1 MSLRRRFAV
10 AVPEYGCAAR
20 HNLDRLATAS
30 SHVHHIGEIQ
40 MTTLAVPAALSDE
53 ALQRESAVAQAHIRR
68 HRHVIIALR
77 VAVLLLILGGWELAA
92 RQKWIDPFFYSQ
104 PSLIWDQIAEWLRNG
119 TSQGPLWL
127 QVAVTLEETI
137 IGFLIGAIGGVI
149 CGIVLGRNKLL
160 SEVFSLYIQIA
171 NSIPRVVLGSV
182 FVIALGLG
190 MASKVALAVVMVFF
204 VVFGNAF
211 QGVREADKYMIA
223 NAQILGA
230 SRRQLTTAVV
240 IPSAMSWIL
249 ASLHVSFGF
258 ALVGAVVGE
267 FLGAK
272 QGIGLLISTAQG
284 AFNASGVFAAMI
296 VLAVVALAADFLLTG
311 LEKRLLK
318 WRPAA
323 F

>member
-1 MSLRRRFAV
+1 MTLPPTALPAPSLEDESRAAQTRLRRR
-10 AVPEYGCAAR
+10 R
-20 HNLDRLATAS
+20 QLI
-30 SHVHHIGEIQ
+30 IG
-40 MTTLAVPAALSDE
+40 
-53 ALQRESAVAQAHIRR
+53 
-68 HRHVIIALR
+68 LR
-77 VAVLLLILGGWELAA
+77 IAVLVIALGGWELAA
-92 RQKWIDPFFYSQ
+92 RLKWIDPFFFSQ
-104 PSLIWDQIAEWLRNG
+104 PTLIFAQIQDWFVNG
-119 TSQGPLWL
+119 TSQGPLL
-127 QVAVTLEETI
+127 TQVWVTLEETT
-137 IGFLIGAIGGVI
+137 IGFLIGSVAGVI
-149 CGIVLGRNKLL
+149 CGIVLGRNKLMAD
-160 SEVFSLYIQIA
+160 VFGLYIQIA

-190 MASKVALAVVMVFF
+190 MASKIALAVVMVFF

-211 QGVREADKYMIA
+211 QGVREADRYLIA

-230 SRRQLTTAVV
+230 SRRQITTSVV
-240 IPSAMSWIL
+240 IPSALSWIL

-267 FLGAK
+267 FLGSK

-296 VLAVVALAADFLLTG
+296 VLAVVALAADYLLTRI
-311 LEKRLLK
+311 EKRLLK

>member
-1 MSLRRRFAV
+1 MNPDTLTSGAAMS
-10 AVPEYGCAAR
+10 P
-20 HNLDRLATAS
+20 TT
-30 SHVHHIGEIQ
+30 
-40 MTTLAVPAALSDE
+40 TTLPTALSDE
-53 ALQRESAVAQAHIRR
+53 ALARESGIAQAAIRNR
-68 HRHVIIALR
+68 RRMIIGLR
-77 VAVLLLILGGWELAA
+77 LAVLVVALGGWELAA
-92 RQKWIDPFFYSQ
+92 RLKWVDPFFYSM
-104 PSLIWDQIAEWLRNG
+104 PSMIYDQLVEWMRDG
-119 TSQGPLWL
+119 TSQGSLWM
-127 QVAVTLEETI
+127 QVAVTLEETVL
-137 IGFLIGAIGGVI
+137 GFLIGSVAGVV

-160 SEVFSLYIQIA
+160 SDVFSLYIQIA
-171 NSIPRVVLGSV
+171 NSIPRVVLGSI

-230 SRRQLTTAVV
+230 SPRQLTMSVV

-272 QGIGLLISTAQG
+272 EGIGLLISTAQG

-296 VLAVVALAADFLLTG
+296 VLAVVALAADFLLSS

>member
-1 MSLRRRFAV
+1 MTDMTLPPTAIPATSLEDESRAAQTRLRRR
-10 AVPEYGCAAR
+10 R
-20 HNLDRLATAS
+20 QLI
-30 SHVHHIGEIQ
+30 IG
-40 MTTLAVPAALSDE
+40 
-53 ALQRESAVAQAHIRR
+53 
-68 HRHVIIALR
+68 LR
-77 VAVLLLILGGWELAA
+77 IAVLVIVLGGWELAA
-92 RQKWIDPFFYSQ
+92 RLKWIDPFFFSQ
-104 PSLIWDQIAEWLRNG
+104 PTLIFAQIEDWFVNG
-119 TSQGPLWL
+119 TSQGPLL
-127 QVAVTLEETI
+127 TQVWVTLEETG
-137 IGFLIGAIGGVI
+137 IGFVIGSVAGVI
-149 CGIVLGRNKLL
+149 CGIVLGRNKLMAD
-160 SEVFSLYIQIA
+160 VFGLYIQIA
-171 NSIPRVVLGSV
+171 NSIPRVVLGSI

-190 MASKVALAVVMVFF
+190 MASKIALAVVMVFF

-211 QGVREADKYMIA
+211 QGVREADRYLIA

-230 SRRQLTTAVV
+230 SRRQITTSVV
-240 IPSAMSWIL
+240 IPSALSWIL

-267 FLGAK
+267 FLGSK

-296 VLAVVALAADFLLTG
+296 VLAVVALAADYLLTW

>member
-1 MSLRRRFAV
+1 MTLPPTALTAPSLEDESRAAQTRLRRR
-10 AVPEYGCAAR
+10 R
-20 HNLDRLATAS
+20 QLI
-30 SHVHHIGEIQ
+30 IG
-40 MTTLAVPAALSDE
+40 
-53 ALQRESAVAQAHIRR
+53 
-68 HRHVIIALR
+68 LR
-77 VAVLLLILGGWELAA
+77 IAVLVIVLGGWELAA
-92 RQKWIDPFFYSQ
+92 RLKWIDPFFFSQ
-104 PSLIWDQIAEWLRNG
+104 PTLIFEQIEDWFVNG
-119 TSQGPLWL
+119 TSQGPLL
-127 QVAVTLEETI
+127 TQVWVTLEETT
-137 IGFLIGAIGGVI
+137 IGFLIGSVAGVI
-149 CGIVLGRNKLL
+149 CGIVLGRNKLMAD
-160 SEVFSLYIQIA
+160 VFGLYIQIA

-190 MASKVALAVVMVFF
+190 MASKIALAVVMVFF

-211 QGVREADKYMIA
+211 QGVREADRYLIA

-230 SRRQLTTAVV
+230 SRRQITTSVV
-240 IPSAMSWIL
+240 IPSALSWIL

-267 FLGAK
+267 FLGSK

-296 VLAVVALAADFLLTG
+296 VLAVVALAADYLLTRI
-311 LEKRLLK
+311 EKRLLK

>member
-1 MSLRRRFAV
+1 MTDMTLPPTALPAPSLEDESRAAQTRLRRR
-10 AVPEYGCAAR
+10 R
-20 HNLDRLATAS
+20 QLI
-30 SHVHHIGEIQ
+30 IG
-40 MTTLAVPAALSDE
+40 
-53 ALQRESAVAQAHIRR
+53 
-68 HRHVIIALR
+68 LR
-77 VAVLLLILGGWELAA
+77 IAVLVVVLGGWELAA
-92 RQKWIDPFFYSQ
+92 RLKWIDPFFFSM
-104 PSLIWDQIAEWLRNG
+104 PSLIFAQIQDWFVNG
-119 TSQGPLWL
+119 TSQGPLL
-127 QVAVTLEETI
+127 TQVWVTLEETT
-137 IGFLIGAIGGVI
+137 IGFLIGSVAGVI
-149 CGIVLGRNKLL
+149 CGIVLGRNKLMAD
-160 SEVFSLYIQIA
+160 VFGLYIQIA

-190 MASKVALAVVMVFF
+190 MASKIALAVVMVFF

-211 QGVREADKYMIA
+211 QGVREADRYLIA

-230 SRRQLTTAVV
+230 SRRQITTSVV
-240 IPSAMSWIL
+240 IPSALSWIL

-267 FLGAK
+267 FLGSK

-296 VLAVVALAADFLLTG
+296 VLAVVALAADYLLTRI
-311 LEKRLLK
+311 EKRLLK

>member
-1 MSLRRRFAV
+1 MTLPPTAIPAPTLEDESRAAQARLRRR
-10 AVPEYGCAAR
+10 R
-20 HNLDRLATAS
+20 QLI
-30 SHVHHIGEIQ
+30 IG
-40 MTTLAVPAALSDE
+40 
-53 ALQRESAVAQAHIRR
+53 
-68 HRHVIIALR
+68 LR
-77 VAVLLLILGGWELAA
+77 IAVLVVVLGGWELAA
-92 RQKWIDPFFYSQ
+92 RLKWIDSFFFSQ
-104 PSLIWDQIAEWLRNG
+104 PTLIFAQIQDWFVNG
-119 TSQGPLWL
+119 TSQGPLL
-127 QVAVTLEETI
+127 TQVWVTLEETT
-137 IGFLIGAIGGVI
+137 IGFLIGSVAGVI
-149 CGIVLGRNKLL
+149 CGIVLGRNKLMAD
-160 SEVFSLYIQIA
+160 VFGLYIQIA

-190 MASKVALAVVMVFF
+190 MASKIALAVVMVFF

-211 QGVREADKYMIA
+211 QGVREADRYLIA

-230 SRRQLTTAVV
+230 SRRQITTSVV
-240 IPSAMSWIL
+240 IPSALSWIL

-267 FLGAK
+267 FLGSK

-296 VLAVVALAADFLLTG
+296 VLAVVALAADYLLTW
-311 LEKRLLK
+311 LERRLLK

>member
-1 MSLRRRFAV
+1 MTPSTTPTTAVLPSSLSDAALARESESAQAAIRARRRLIISLRLIVLVV
-10 AVPEYGCAAR
+10 A
-20 HNLDRLATAS
+20 
-30 SHVHHIGEIQ
+30 
-40 MTTLAVPAALSDE
+40 
-53 ALQRESAVAQAHIRR
+53 
-68 HRHVIIALR
+68 
-77 VAVLLLILGGWELAA
+77 LGGWEIAA
-92 RQKWIDPFFYSQ
+92 RLKWIDPFFYSM
-104 PSLIWDQIAEWLRNG
+104 PTMIYDQLVEWMRDG
-119 TSQGPLWL
+119 TSQGSLWM
-127 QVAVTLEETI
+127 QVAVTLEETV
-137 IGFLIGAIGGVI
+137 IGFLIGSIAGIF
-149 CGIVLGRNKLL
+149 CGILLGRNKLL
-160 SEVFSLYIQIA
+160 SDVFSLYIQIA
-171 NSIPRVVLGSV
+171 NSIPRVVLGSI

-211 QGVREADKYMIA
+211 QGLREADKYMIA

-230 SRRQLTTAVV
+230 SRRQVTMSVV

-272 QGIGLLISTAQG
+272 EGIGLLISTAQG

-296 VLAVVALAADFLLTG
+296 VLAVVALAADFLLSS

>member
-1 MSLRRRFAV
+1 MTLPPTAIPATTLEDESRAAQTRLRRR
-10 AVPEYGCAAR
+10 R
-20 HNLDRLATAS
+20 QLI
-30 SHVHHIGEIQ
+30 IG
-40 MTTLAVPAALSDE
+40 
-53 ALQRESAVAQAHIRR
+53 
-68 HRHVIIALR
+68 LR
-77 VAVLLLILGGWELAA
+77 IAVLVIALGGWELAA
-92 RQKWIDPFFYSQ
+92 RLKWIDPFFFSQ
-104 PSLIWDQIAEWLRNG
+104 PTLIFAQIQDWFVNG
-119 TSQGPLWL
+119 TSQGPLL
-127 QVAVTLEETI
+127 TQVWVTLEETT
-137 IGFLIGAIGGVI
+137 IGFLIGSVAGVI
-149 CGIVLGRNKLL
+149 CGIVLGRNKLMAD
-160 SEVFSLYIQIA
+160 VFGLYIQIA
-171 NSIPRVVLGSV
+171 NSIPRVVLGSI

-190 MASKVALAVVMVFF
+190 MASKIALAVVMVFF

-211 QGVREADKYMIA
+211 QGVREADRYLIA

-230 SRRQLTTAVV
+230 SRRQITTSVV
-240 IPSAMSWIL
+240 IPSALSWIL

-267 FLGAK
+267 FLGSK

-296 VLAVVALAADFLLTG
+296 VLAVVALAADYLLTW

>member
-1 MSLRRRFAV
+1 MTDTTISPSLATPTLEDDERAAQRRLRRR
-10 AVPEYGCAAR
+10 R
-20 HNLDRLATAS
+20 QLI
-30 SHVHHIGEIQ
+30 IG
-40 MTTLAVPAALSDE
+40 
-53 ALQRESAVAQAHIRR
+53 
-68 HRHVIIALR
+68 LR
-77 VAVLLLILGGWELAA
+77 VAVLVIALGGWELAG
-92 RQKWIDPFFYSQ
+92 RLKWIDPFFFSM
-104 PSLIWDQIAEWLRNG
+104 PSLIFEQIRDWLVNG
-119 TSQGPLWL
+119 TSQGPLL
-127 QVAVTLEETI
+127 VQVWVTLEETI
-137 IGFLIGAIGGVI
+137 IGFLIGSVAGIF
-149 CGIVLGRNKLL
+149 CGIVLGRNKLMAD
-160 SEVFSLYIQIA
+160 VFGLYIQIA
-171 NSIPRVVLGSV
+171 NSIPRVVLGSI

-190 MASKVALAVVMVFF
+190 MASKIALAVVMVFF

-211 QGVREADKYMIA
+211 QGVREADRYLIA

-230 SRRQLTTAVV
+230 SRRQLTTSVV
-240 IPSAMSWIL
+240 IPSALSWIL

-267 FLGAK
+267 FLGSK

-296 VLAVVALAADFLLTG
+296 VLAVVALAADYLLTS

>member
-1 MSLRRRFAV
+1 MTLPPTALPATSLEDDERAAQRRLRRR
-10 AVPEYGCAAR
+10 R
-20 HNLDRLATAS
+20 
-30 SHVHHIGEIQ
+30 
-40 MTTLAVPAALSDE
+40 TLIVT
-53 ALQRESAVAQAHIRR
+53 
-68 HRHVIIALR
+68 LR
-77 VAVLLLILGGWELAA
+77 IAVLVVVLGGWEMAA
-92 RQKWIDPFFYSQ
+92 RLKWIDPFFFSM
-104 PSLIWDQIAEWLRNG
+104 PSLIFDQIRDWFVNG
-119 TSQGPLWL
+119 TSQGPLL
-127 QVAVTLEETI
+127 TQVWVTLEETA
-137 IGFLIGAIGGVI
+137 IGFLIGSVAGVI
-149 CGIVLGRNKLL
+149 CGIVLGRNKLMAD
-160 SEVFSLYIQIA
+160 VFGLYIQIA

-190 MASKVALAVVMVFF
+190 MASKIALAVVMVFF

-211 QGVREADKYMIA
+211 QGVREADRYLIA

-230 SRRQLTTAVV
+230 SRRQITTAVV
-240 IPSAMSWIL
+240 IPSALSWIL

-267 FLGAK
+267 FLGSK

-296 VLAVVALAADFLLTG
+296 VLAVVALAADYLLTWV
-311 LEKRLLK
+311 EKRLLK

>member
-1 MSLRRRFAV
+1 MTDMALPAV
-10 AVPEYGCAAR
+10 
-20 HNLDRLATAS
+20 
-30 SHVHHIGEIQ
+30 
-40 MTTLAVPAALSDE
+40 LSDE
-53 ALQRESAVAQAHIRR
+53 ALAKESEAAQAKIRGR
-68 HRHVIIALR
+68 RYMIIGLRFAVLIIALG
-77 VAVLLLILGGWELAA
+77 LWELAA
-92 RQKWIDPFFYSQ
+92 NKKWIDPFFYAQ
-104 PSLIWDQIAEWLRNG
+104 PSTIWAQIVDWVQNG
-119 TSQGPLWL
+119 TSQGSLWR
-127 QVAVTLEETI
+127 QVEVTLEETV
-137 IGFLIGAIGGVI
+137 IGFLIGSVAGVF

-160 SEVFSLYIQIA
+160 SDVFSLYIQIA

-204 VVFGNAF
+204 VVFNNAF
-211 QGVREADKYMIA
+211 QGVREADKYLIA

-230 SRRQLTTAVV
+230 SPRQLTTAVV

-272 QGIGLLISTAQG
+272 EGIGLLIATAQG
-284 AFNASGVFAAMI
+284 AFNAAGVFAAMI
-296 VLAVVALAADFLLTG
+296 VLAVVALGADFLLTR

-318 WRPAA
+318 WRPAS

>member
-1 MSLRRRFAV
+1 MTQVNTSRAMSPEAIAEVEREAQRKIKQRYWLVISLR
-10 AVPEYGCAAR
+10 
-20 HNLDRLATAS
+20 LA
-30 SHVHHIGEIQ
+30 I
-40 MTTLAVPAALSDE
+40 L
-53 ALQRESAVAQAHIRR
+53 
-68 HRHVIIALR
+68 VI
-77 VAVLLLILGGWELAA
+77 ILGGWELSATM
-92 RQKWIDPFFYSQ
+92 QWIDPFFFSQ
-104 PSLIWDQIAEWLRNG
+104 PSLIVIQIYDWIMEG
-119 TSQGPLWL
+119 TSQGPLWV
-127 QVAVTLEETI
+127 QVMVTLEETVL
-137 IGFLIGAIGGVI
+137 GFLIGSVA
-149 CGIVLGRNKLL
+149 GIIAGIALGRNKLM
-160 SEVFSLYIQIA
+160 SDVFSLYIQIA
-171 NSIPRVVLGSV
+171 NSIPRVVLGSI

-211 QGVREADKYMIA
+211 QGVREADRYMIA

-230 SRRQLTTAVV
+230 SRRQVTMAVV
-240 IPSAMSWIL
+240 IPSALSWIL

-267 FLGAK
+267 FLGSK

-296 VLAVVALAADFLLTG
+296 VLAVVALLADYLLTS

>member
-1 MSLRRRFAV
+1 MTQVTATGAMSPAAIAEVEREAQRKIRQRYWLVISLR
-10 AVPEYGCAAR
+10 
-20 HNLDRLATAS
+20 L
-30 SHVHHIGEIQ
+30 
-40 MTTLAVPAALSDE
+40 
-53 ALQRESAVAQAHIRR
+53 
-68 HRHVIIALR
+68 IIL
-77 VAVLLLILGGWELAA
+77 VVVLGGWELAA
-92 RQKWIDPFFYSQ
+92 TLQWIDPFFFSQ
-104 PSLIWDQIAEWLRNG
+104 PSLIVIQIYDWIMEG
-119 TSQGPLWL
+119 TSQGPLWA
-127 QVAVTLEETI
+127 QVLVTLEETVL
-137 IGFLIGAIGGVI
+137 GFLIGSIAGVI
-149 CGIVLGRNKLL
+149 AGILLGRNKLM
-160 SEVFSLYIQIA
+160 SDVFSLYIQIA
-171 NSIPRVVLGSV
+171 NSIPRVVLGSI
-182 FVIALGLG
+182 FVIAFGLG

-211 QGVREADKYMIA
+211 QGVREADRYMIA

-230 SRRQLTTAVV
+230 SRRQVTMAVV
-240 IPSAMSWIL
+240 IPSALSWIL

-267 FLGAK
+267 FLGSK

-296 VLAVVALAADFLLTG
+296 VLAVVALGADYLLTS

>member
-1 MSLRRRFAV
+1 MTLPPTAIPATSLEDESRAAQTRLRRR
-10 AVPEYGCAAR
+10 R
-20 HNLDRLATAS
+20 QLI
-30 SHVHHIGEIQ
+30 IG
-40 MTTLAVPAALSDE
+40 
-53 ALQRESAVAQAHIRR
+53 
-68 HRHVIIALR
+68 LR
-77 VAVLLLILGGWELAA
+77 IAVLVIVLGGWELAA
-92 RQKWIDPFFYSQ
+92 RLKWIDPFFFSQ
-104 PSLIWDQIAEWLRNG
+104 PTLIFAQIQDWVVNG
-119 TSQGPLWL
+119 TSQGPLL
-127 QVAVTLEETI
+127 TQVWVTLEETG
-137 IGFLIGAIGGVI
+137 IGFVIGSVAGVI
-149 CGIVLGRNKLL
+149 CGIVLGRNKLMAD
-160 SEVFSLYIQIA
+160 VFGLYIQIA
-171 NSIPRVVLGSV
+171 NSIPRVVLGSI

-190 MASKVALAVVMVFF
+190 MASKIALAVVMVFF

-211 QGVREADKYMIA
+211 QGVREADRYLIA

-230 SRRQLTTAVV
+230 SRRQITTSVV
-240 IPSAMSWIL
+240 IPSALSWIL

-267 FLGAK
+267 FLGSK

-296 VLAVVALAADFLLTG
+296 VLAVVALAADYLLTW

>member
-1 MSLRRRFAV
+1 MTLPPTALTAPSLEDESRAAQTRLRRR
-10 AVPEYGCAAR
+10 R
-20 HNLDRLATAS
+20 QLI
-30 SHVHHIGEIQ
+30 IG
-40 MTTLAVPAALSDE
+40 
-53 ALQRESAVAQAHIRR
+53 
-68 HRHVIIALR
+68 LR
-77 VAVLLLILGGWELAA
+77 IAVLVIVLGGWELAA
-92 RQKWIDPFFYSQ
+92 RLKWIDPFFFSQ
-104 PSLIWDQIAEWLRNG
+104 PMLIFAQIQDWFVNG
-119 TSQGPLWL
+119 TSQGPLL
-127 QVAVTLEETI
+127 TQVWVTLEETT
-137 IGFLIGAIGGVI
+137 IGFLIGSVAGVI
-149 CGIVLGRNKLL
+149 CGIVLGRNKLMAD
-160 SEVFSLYIQIA
+160 VFGLYIQIA

-190 MASKVALAVVMVFF
+190 MASKIALAVVMVFF

-211 QGVREADKYMIA
+211 QGVREADRYLIA

-230 SRRQLTTAVV
+230 SRRQITTSVV
-240 IPSAMSWIL
+240 IPSALSWIL

-267 FLGAK
+267 FLGSK

-296 VLAVVALAADFLLTG
+296 VLAVVALAADYLLTRI
-311 LEKRLLK
+311 EKRLLK

>member
-1 MSLRRRFAV
+1 M
-10 AVPEYGCAAR
+10 
-20 HNLDRLATAS
+20 AS
-30 SHVHHIGEIQ
+30 
-40 MTTLAVPAALSDE
+40 
-53 ALQRESAVAQAHIRR
+53 RESALNMNLDSASEKQIERMAQRR
-68 HRHVIIALR
+68 LRQRRALIIGLR
-77 VAVLLLILGGWELAA
+77 ILVLVVVLGGWEISGRL
-92 RQKWIDPFFYSQ
+92 KWIDPFFFSM
-104 PSLIWDQIAEWLRNG
+104 PSLIFLQIVDWFQNG
-119 TSQGPLWL
+119 TSQGPLL
-127 QVAVTLEETI
+127 VQVWVTLEETLL
-137 IGFLIGAIGGVI
+137 GFLIGSVAGVV
-149 CGIVLGRNKLL
+149 CGVVLGRNKLL
-160 SEVFSLYIQIA
+160 ADVFDIYIKIA

-211 QGVREADKYMIA
+211 QGVREADRYMIA

-230 SRRQLTTAVV
+230 SKRQLTTSVV
-240 IPSAMSWIL
+240 IPSALSWIL

-267 FLGAK
+267 FLGSK

-296 VLAVVALAADFLLTG
+296 VLAVVALTTDYLLTA
-311 LEKRLLK
+311 LEKRLLRWK
-318 WRPAA
+318 PAA

>member
-1 MSLRRRFAV
+1 MTDMTLPPTALPATTLEDDERAAQRQLRRR
-10 AVPEYGCAAR
+10 R
-20 HNLDRLATAS
+20 NLI
-30 SHVHHIGEIQ
+30 V
-40 MTTLAVPAALSDE
+40 TL
-53 ALQRESAVAQAHIRR
+53 RI
-68 HRHVIIALR
+68 
-77 VAVLLLILGGWELAA
+77 AVLVIVLGGWELAA
-92 RQKWIDPFFYSQ
+92 RLKWIDPFFFSM
-104 PSLIWDQIAEWLRNG
+104 PSLIFAQIQDWFVNG
-119 TSQGPLWL
+119 TSQGPLL
-127 QVAVTLEETI
+127 TQVWVTLEETG
-137 IGFLIGAIGGVI
+137 IGFVIGSVAGVI
-149 CGIVLGRNKLL
+149 CGIVLGRNKLMAD
-160 SEVFSLYIQIA
+160 VFGLYIQIA
-171 NSIPRVVLGSV
+171 NSIPRVVLGSI

-190 MASKVALAVVMVFF
+190 MASKIALAVVMVFF

-211 QGVREADKYMIA
+211 QGVREADRYLIA

-230 SRRQLTTAVV
+230 SRRQITTAVV
-240 IPSAMSWIL
+240 IPSALSWIL

-267 FLGAK
+267 FLGSK

-296 VLAVVALAADFLLTG
+296 VLAVVALAADYLLTW

>member
-1 MSLRRRFAV
+1 MSAMVLNTT
-10 AVPEYGCAAR
+10 PEKSPALDAA
-20 HNLDRLATAS
+20 
-30 SHVHHIGEIQ
+30 
-40 MTTLAVPAALSDE
+40 LAVPNAVSDAAL
-53 ALQRESAVAQAHIRR
+53 AQESTVAQAALKRR
-68 HRHVIIALR
+68 KYLIIALR
-77 VAVLLLILGGWELAA
+77 LAVLVIVLGGWELSA
-92 RQKWIDPFFYSQ
+92 RMKWIDPFFYSM
-104 PSLIWDQIAEWLRNG
+104 PSMIWNQIVEWLRDG
-119 TSQGPLWL
+119 TSQGPLWQ
-127 QVAVTLEETI
+127 QVLVTLEETV
-137 IGFLIGAIGGVI
+137 IGFLIGAVAGVI

-160 SEVFSLYIQIA
+160 SDVFSIYIQIA

-204 VVFGNAF
+204 VVFANAF

-230 SRRQLTTAVV
+230 SPRQVTMSVV

-272 QGIGLLISTAQG
+272 EGIGLLISTAQG

-296 VLAVVALAADFLLTG
+296 VLAVVALAADFLLTR

>member
-1 MSLRRRFAV
+1 MSTSTTTT
-10 AVPEYGCAAR
+10 PAAAQ
-20 HNLDRLATAS
+20 LPS
-30 SHVHHIGEIQ
+30 
-40 MTTLAVPAALSDE
+40 ALSDA
-53 ALQRESAVAQAHIRR
+53 ALARESEIAQAAIRGR
-68 HRHVIIALR
+68 RRMIIALR
-77 VAVLLLILGGWELAA
+77 LVVLVVALGGWELAA
-92 RQKWIDPFFYSQ
+92 RLKWIDPFFYSMPTMIYDQ
-104 PSLIWDQIAEWLRNG
+104 LVEWMRDGTAQGSLWM
-119 TSQGPLWL
+119 
-127 QVAVTLEETI
+127 QVAVTLEETV
-137 IGFLIGAIGGVI
+137 IGFLIGSIAGVI

-160 SEVFSLYIQIA
+160 SDVFSLYIQIA
-171 NSIPRVVLGSV
+171 NSIPRVVLGSI

-230 SRRQLTTAVV
+230 SPRQLTMAVV

-272 QGIGLLISTAQG
+272 EGIGLLISTAQG

-296 VLAVVALAADFLLTG
+296 VLAVVALAADFLLSS